1 MPKRPIDELR
11 PTYRAMKILWVN
23 PHFLHPTTKGGQ
35 IRTLEMLRHLNR
47 WHEIHYVA
55 LENCAGGEGP
65 ARSSEYCS
73 KAYPIPHTL
82 PPRGSAS
89 FVFQAVGNLV
99 DPLPLAIT
107 RYRSALMKSEVSR
120 LLITGNFD
128 RLVCDFLF
136 PGPNIP
142 SLSQALLFQHN
153 VETTIW
159 DRHLE
164 NARSAPARA
173 FFRIQRNRMARYEG
187 EACRQSAHVVAVS
200 SQDAQRFRTMFQAE
214 RVSEVPTGVDVPS
227 FTPPKD
233 QPAEHKAD
241 FVFVGSMD
249 WLPNIDGCNYFVR
262 QILPI
267 IRRQRPDCTV
277 GIVGRSPGSGILEMA
292 RADSKILVSGTV
304 SDIRPYFWGSS
315 VSIVPLRIGG
325 GTRLKIYEAMA
336 AQAPIV
342 STTIGAEGLPVIH
355 GRNIYL
361 ADTPEA
367 FAQYCLE
374 LLDSEKRRRQ
384 MAQNAFEMVS
394 SQFSWE
400 HAARV
405 FETTLQKEAPKPS
418 L

>member
-1 MPKRPIDELR
+1 
-11 PTYRAMKILWVN
+11 MKILWVN

-55 LENCAGGEGP
+55 LENPAEPEGV

-82 PPRGSAS
+82 PARGSTG
-89 FVFQAVGNLV
+89 FVFQAAGNLV
-99 DPLPLAIT
+99 DALPLAIT
-107 RYRSALMKSEVSR
+107 RYRSERMKSEVAR
-120 LLITGNFD
+120 LLAAGNFD

-136 PGPNIP
+136 SGPNIP
-142 SLSQALLFQHN
+142 ALSQALLFQHN

-164 NARSAPARA
+164 NAHSAPAKA

-187 EACRQSAHVVAVS
+187 EACREAAHVVAVS
-200 SQDAQRFRTMFQAE
+200 SQDAQRFRTMFNAT
-214 RVSEVPTGVDVPS
+214 RVSEVPTGVDVPG

-233 QPAEHKAD
+233 QKPEHKAD
-241 FVFVGSMD
+241 LVFVGSMD

-262 QILPI
+262 DILPL
-267 IRRQRPDCTV
+267 IRRKRPECTV

-304 SDIRPYFWGSS
+304 PDIRPYFWGSS

-342 STTIGAEGLPVIH
+342 STTIGAEGLPVVH
-355 GRNIYL
+355 GQNLFL

-367 FAQYCLE
+367 FAEHCLE
-374 LLDSEKRRRQ
+374 LLDSEEKRKRI
-384 MAQNAFEMVS
+384 ALNAFEMVA

-405 FETTLQKEAPKPS
+405 FEATLVKEAPKPS